1 MSPCAVSPTLST
13 TVQPKSDR
21 LTVGFLTHGLWDA
34 YGQALWH
41 GVIDAASAADANVL
55 CFPGG
60 DLRQERE
67 TPEAQANVVYDLVG
81 SDNVDGLVLSGS
93 PLSNFVGL
101 DGFQQFCDR
110 FYGLALTIVS
120 AALPSIPSVL
130 LDNYQ
135 GMREAV
141 AHLIEAHGCRR
152 IAFLPGP
159 STNPEAIIRYQAYC
173 NTLQEYG
180 LPLDPALVASP
191 GAWNHASGWQAVEEL
206 LDQRQAR
213 FEALVS
219 ANDGMAIGAL
229 DALQSRGISV
239 PDEVLLTG
247 FGDGGDVQILTPP
260 FTTVRQPSYEQA
272 RQATQLVIAR
282 LRGEPTPEETNLPTH
297 LVVRQSCGCLE
308 SYATR
313 AENVVETAS
322 TQPFASAFAA
332 SQKVVWHELA
342 QLLEAGSARAQEW
355 ARRFTSAFIGEI
367 TGESPGQF
375 LRALN
380 QGLSY
385 LNAASRSVSE
395 GEDALAILRRHATPY
410 LHGAERS
417 RADDLWQQARLFIA
431 ATAKRQEQF
440 HTWQQKEYLQAV
452 RQIEGA
458 LITTFDLHG
467 ICEVLTA
474 ALPRLGI
481 PSCYVALYESPGNA
495 SKPDEQSSGAKTKS
509 AEAPLTRIPSAS
521 SLSQAQARLILAYH
535 DGHIVEL
542 PADGLLFPAH
552 QLAPPELFPRNR
564 RYNLVVEPLYFRTE
578 QLGFALFEVGPR
590 DGSVYE
596 GLRTTLSSALQG
608 ALLLQ
613 RVKAHAAEIAEQ
625 KYILETFMANVP
637 DNIYFKDRDSRFTQV
652 NPALANRLGVSPAEL
667 IGKSDFDFFSPD
679 QAQPKYDQEQA
690 IIQSGQA
697 LLNQEEPNAG
707 GGWALT
713 TKMPLRD
720 AAGQV
725 IGTFGISRDIT
736 PLKQAQMEIAAAY
749 EEIRL
754 LNTRLQQENL
764 RMSAELDVSRRIQQ
778 MILPQP
784 EELQQIEGL
793 DIVGYMQPADE
804 VGGDYYDVLNVNDMT
819 HIGIGDVTGHGL
831 ESGILMLMVQTAIR
845 TLIEHGETDPV
856 TFLSTLNRVV
866 MKNASRMHVDKTLT
880 LAFVNYQQGLLK
892 IAGQHE
898 DLLLVRRGGQ
908 VERVDTLDLGFPLG
922 LEEDIARFV
931 AEATITL
938 GPGDGVVLY
947 TDGITEAE
955 SPEGELYGL
964 ERLCTTLSRHW
975 EQPAEAIKQ
984 TIVADVMRHIDRRKV
999 LDDLTLVILKQK

>member
-1 MSPCAVSPTLST
+1 MPQHAFSLTSSPAARPTI
-13 TVQPKSDR
+13 
-21 LTVGFLTHGLWDA
+21 GFLTHGLWDA

-41 GVIDAASAADANVL
+41 GVIDAAAAADANVL

-60 DLRQERE
+60 DLRQDRE
-67 TPEAQANVVYDLVG
+67 TPEAQANYAYDLAS
-81 SDNVDGLVLSGS
+81 SDTVDGLVLSGA

-101 DGFQQFCDR
+101 DGFQRFCDR
-110 FYGLALTIVS
+110 FHGLALAIVS
-120 AALPSIPSVL
+120 AALPGIPSVV

-135 GMREAV
+135 GMRETV

-152 IAFLPGP
+152 LAFIPGP

-173 NTLQEYG
+173 DTLREYG
-180 LPLDPALVASP
+180 LPVDPALVASP
-191 GAWNHASGWQAVEEL
+191 GAWNQASGCQAVAEL

-229 DALQSRGISV
+229 DALRERGIAV

-247 FGDGGDVQILTPP
+247 FGDSGDVQILTPP
-260 FTTVRQPSYEQA
+260 FTTVWQPSYEQA
-272 RQATQLVIAR
+272 HQATRLVLAR
-282 LRGEPTPEETNLPTH
+282 LRGESVPEEMSLPTR
-297 LVVRQSCGCLE
+297 LVIRQSCGCLE
-308 SYATR
+308 SYAAQTLR
-313 AENVVETAS
+313 DQERAS
-322 TQPFASAFAA
+322 TLPFASAFADCQDA
-332 SQKVVWHELA
+332 VCHELA
-342 QLLEAGSARAQEW
+342 QLIDSGSVRAQEW
-355 ARRFTSAFIGEI
+355 ARRFTAAFIDEI
-367 TGESPGQF
+367 AGQPSGQF
-375 LRALN
+375 LRVLN
-380 QGLSY
+380 QGLRQLS
-385 LNAASRSVSE
+385 AASRSVTV
-395 GEDALAILRRHATPY
+395 GDDALTILRRHAAPY
-410 LHGAERS
+410 LNGDERT
-417 RADDLWQQARLFIA
+417 RADDLWQQARLLIA
-431 ATAKRQEQF
+431 AAAKREEQF
-440 HTWQQKEYLQAV
+440 HTWQQNEYLQAV

-458 LITTFDLHG
+458 LITTFDLTG
-467 ICEVLTA
+467 VYEVLTS

-481 PSCYVALYESPGNA
+481 PACSVALYESAGHA
-495 SKPDEQSSGAKTKS
+495 D
-509 AEAPLTRIPSAS
+509 
-521 SLSQAQARLILAYH
+521 AQARLILAYH
-535 DGHIVEL
+535 DEHVVEL
-542 PADGLLFPAH
+542 PVDGLLFPAR
-552 QLAPPELFPRNR
+552 QLVPPDVFPRNR
-564 RYNLVVEPLYFRTE
+564 RYNFVVEPLYFRAE

-608 ALLLQ
+608 ALLLR
-613 RVKAHAAEIAEQ
+613 RVNAHAAEIAEQ

-637 DNIYFKDRDSRFTQV
+637 DNIYFKDRESRFTQV
-652 NPALANRLGVSPAEL
+652 NPALANRLGTSPAAL
-667 IGKSDFDFFSPD
+667 IGKSDFDFFPPD
-679 QAQPKYDQEQA
+679 QAQPKYEQEQA
-690 IIQSGQA
+690 IIQNGQA
-697 LLNQEEPNAG
+697 LLSLEEPDAG
-707 GGWALT
+707 GGWSLT
-713 TKMPLRD
+713 TKMPLRN
-720 AAGQV
+720 AAGEV
-725 IGTFGISRDIT
+725 VGTFGISRDIT

-754 LNTRLQQENL
+754 LNTRLQEENL

-784 EELQQIEGL
+784 EELQRIEGL

-804 VGGDYYDVLNVNDMT
+804 VGGDYYDVLNMHDMT

-845 TLIEHGETDPV
+845 TLIEHGESDPV

-880 LAFVNYQQGLLK
+880 LAFVNYQHGLLK

-898 DLLLVRRGGQ
+898 DLLVVRRGGQ

-938 GPGDGVVLY
+938 EPGDGVVLY

-955 SPEGELYGL
+955 SPEGKLYGL
-964 ERLCTTLSRHW
+964 ERLCAMLHRHW
-975 EQPAEAIKQ
+975 DQPAEGIKQ
-984 TIVADVMRHIDRRKV
+984 AIVADVMRHIDTLKI
-999 LDDLTLVILKQK
+999 LDDLTLVVLKQR